1 MVYRERRNSDL
12 IGALPP
18 KLFASCK
25 LEDYQS
31 GFPTDSLPIR
41 DNVADE
47 ETMDEGLEVGIDVE
61 DPDGIQCVNCGVWG
75 RLSHFDF
82 RPGQTRARPRIRI
95 DSVCLTIQSLTRI
108 TL

>member
-31 GFPTDSLPIR
+31 GFPHRLSTRSLPIR

-61 DPDGIQCVNCGVWG
+61 DPDGIQCVNCGV
-75 RLSHFDF
+75 
-82 RPGQTRARPRIRI
+82 
-95 DSVCLTIQSLTRI
+95 
-108 TL
+108 